1 MKVYRARAKR
11 SIVWDWKGEYDGEL
25 IPSLAAVPAL
35 FRRPTFRAVYRAP
48 RWATVKEFDALCH
61 VLLNLG
67 SDFMFCV
74 DEAATVCSGYAEG
87 GLGQLL
93 RYSRDQRIDLLW
105 SSQRPC
111 KIPGVFISEVNTLHV
126 FHLHGRSDLVAL
138 SEVLPAEELQRVA
151 ALPPHQYITVNL

>member
-1 MKVYRARAKR
+1 MKVYRARARR
-11 SIVWDWKGEYDGEL
+11 SIVWDWKGEYDGEPISTL
-25 IPSLAAVPAL
+25 RNIAGL
-35 FRRPTFRAVYRAP
+35 FDRPRFKAVYRAP

-67 SDFMFCV
+67 TNFMFCV
-74 DEAATVCSGYAEG
+74 DEAATVCNGYAEG

-93 RYSRDQRIDLLW
+93 RYSRTQQIDLLW
-105 SSQRPC
+105 CSQKPC
-111 KIPGVFISEVNTLHV
+111 KIPGVYLSEVNTLHV

-151 ALPPHQYITVNL
+151 ALPPHEYITVNL